1 MIAVWALSLSACT
14 ASPPAPD
21 TVLFNG
27 RIFTANPAQPWA
39 DALAIRGDR
48 IVAAGDAASL
58 MAAAGAS
65 TTRID
70 LGGRAVVPGFN
81 DASLVL
87 SAPTIE
93 SVRLLAA
100 DAVAHGVTSVQ
111 VFSRSPVSDTVAVF
125 RAADLPLRVRISRMP
140 EPDAAGV
147 SRDSRPYFPPQP
159 GPRLDVRGMGFEL
172 AAGDDARVRQAVGWA
187 YGSEDPL
194 AIRGLDPQAIE
205 ALLAALEGH
214 GTADVWKAKRPRLV
228 QPASLPAG
236 AGDRLRRLGV
246 VVVQSP
252 REGVPLKSI
261 LTGGV
266 PLALGSGPSPPGG
279 PEMIAAATSP
289 LLGAEALT
297 REEAVTAY
305 TRGSAQAEASDKD
318 KGHLS
323 VGALADLVVLSGDLF
338 GAGAEDVAKM
348 SSVLTMIGGRPVHNV
363 LRP

>member
-1 MIAVWALSLSACT
+1 
-14 ASPPAPD
+14 
-21 TVLFNG
+21 
-27 RIFTANPAQPWA
+27 
-39 DALAIRGDR
+39 
-48 IVAAGDAASL
+48 
-58 MAAAGAS
+58 
-65 TTRID
+65 
-70 LGGRAVVPGFN
+70 
-81 DASLVL
+81 
-87 SAPTIE
+87 
-93 SVRLLAA
+93 
-100 DAVAHGVTSVQ
+100 
-111 VFSRSPVSDTVAVF
+111 VF
-125 RAADLPLRVRISRMP
+125 RDADLPLRVRISRMP

-147 SRDSRPYFPPQP
+147 NRDSRPYFPPQP

-172 AAGDDARVRQAVGWA
+172 AGDDARVRQAVGWA

-214 GTADVWKAKRPRLV
+214 GTAEVWKAKRPRLV
-228 QPASLPAG
+228 HPASLPAG

-252 REGVPLKSI
+252 RQGVPLKSI
-261 LTGGV
+261 LAGGV
-266 PLALGSGPSPPGG
+266 PLALGSGPSPGG
-279 PEMIAAATSP
+279 PGMIAVATAP

-323 VGALADLVVLSGDLF
+323 VGALADLVVWSGDLF